1 MARSSDDGH
10 GCSAQDGGSGIPKQQ
25 AHAGVQIRELCRKH
39 GITEQTFVL
48 RAPARTDGRSRVRC
62 FTLVDDF
69 TRECPSDRG
78 GAFPAGRVIQA
89 LDRVAMA
96 RGLPR
101 SVVRDHGPEFAGKAL
116 DRWAH
121 ERGGV
126 AVHPAGQTR

>member
-1 MARSSDDGH
+1 M
-10 GCSAQDGGSGIPKQQ
+10 
-25 AHAGVQIRELCRKH
+25 QIRELCRKH
-39 GITEQTFVL
+39 GITEQTFLL

-69 TRECPSDRG
+69 TRECPVIVVGHSL
-78 GAFPAGRVIQA
+78 PAGRVIQA
-89 LDRVAMA
+89 LDRVAMV

-101 SVVRDHGPEFAGKAL
+101 SVVCDHGPEFAGKAL

-126 AVHPAGQTR
+126 AVHPAGQTRRERVLRELQRQIP